1 MSDFTARIVMINPNT
16 TAAFTDR
23 IQRIADQYAA
33 PTTQVE
39 AVTASSGPRSIESF
53 YDELLSAQGTLE
65 QVLEYE
71 AEADAFVIACYSDH
85 PAIYA
90 AREIIDKPVIG
101 IAEATMH
108 MACMIGHK
116 FSIVTTNNEWEPLL
130 WDAVHR
136 YGLTT
141 RCASVRS
148 TGLPVLALENMSA
161 DETYVMIR
169 GASQLAIEEDG
180 AEVICLGCAG
190 MAGIDK
196 ELEAELGI
204 PVLDGVVCAL
214 KFLEGMI
221 GYGIQTS
228 KRLAYARPG
237 AKELV
242 ALPPIFAQ
250 PYMRNHTTDSG
261 SPP

>member
-1 MSDFTARIVMINPNT
+1 MSDSSARIVLINPNT
-16 TAAFTDR
+16 TVAFTDR
-23 IQRIADQYAA
+23 IQRIAEQYAA
-33 PTTQVE
+33 PATQVE
-39 AVTASSGPRSIESF
+39 AVTASSGPRSIESV
-53 YDELLSAQGTLE
+53 YDELLSAQGTLAR
-65 QVLEYE
+65 VLDFEDK
-71 AEADAFVIACYSDH
+71 ADAFVIACYSDH

-90 AREIIDKPVIG
+90 AREITNKPVIG

-108 MACMIGHK
+108 MACMLGHK
-116 FSIVTTNNEWEPLL
+116 FSIVTTNKEWEPLL
-130 WDAVHR
+130 WGAVAH

-148 TGLPVLALENMSA
+148 TGLAVLALESLSP
-161 DETYVMIR
+161 DETYMMIR

-190 MAGIDK
+190 MAGVDK
-196 ELEAELGI
+196 DLEAELGI

-214 KFLEGMI
+214 KLLEGMI

-228 KRLAYARPG
+228 KRLAYAKPG

-242 ALPPIFAQ
+242 DLPPIFARA
-250 PYMRNHTTDSG
+250 YKE
-261 SPP
+261 